1 MHVHKSPLRG
11 LYELVRA
18 AYVPLHQPRS
28 DLHPTTAKTRRGRA
42 RSISN
47 QSWRSVRKSC
57 HSVREKAVTRFWK
70 KLVIDPVCPSL
81 PQFWPDS
88 HCLKTSN
95 RRLTYHLASMH
106 QISELLSHHFPPTTY
121 RPTTSSRALT
131 IELLHLEHFISG
143 PKPTCS
149 RSPSQPTCPQ
159 ITAQAWQVAPGSSP
173 PARIT
178 LPDPPSKLF
187 VKF

>member
-1 MHVHKSPLRG
+1 MHVHKLPLRG

-70 KLVIDPVCPSL
+70 KLVIDPVCPSFGL
-81 PQFWPDS
+81 I
-88 HCLKTSN
+88 
-95 RRLTYHLASMH
+95 
-106 QISELLSHHFPPTTY
+106 QIVSRPATEGLPTTWPRCTKY
-121 RPTTSSRALT
+121 QNSFPTIFLQPLT
-131 IELLHLEHFISG
+131 VRLPHPEHLPSNYFISSTLSQAPNQPVLG
-143 PKPTCS
+143 PQANLLAPKLPHKPGKLLPV
-149 RSPSQPTCPQ
+149 RRPQLGSPY
-159 ITAQAWQVAPGSSP
+159 
-173 PARIT
+173 RIH
-178 LPDPPSKLF
+178 PPSF
-187 VKF
+187 S